1 MRVPLSWLN
10 EFVPLEGIA
19 PARIA
24 EVLTGAGLEVDA
36 VETVEPSFSGVVI
49 GKVLSVE
56 QHPNAEKLRVAQVSD
71 GTETVQVVC
80 GASNCRPG
88 IRVPFA
94 KIGAKLKMAD
104 GEVLKIK
111 KSALRG
117 VDSYGMLCAADELC
131 MGENSNGI
139 FELEEDAV
147 IGKDFSEGLGD
158 IIFEI
163 SLTPNLGHCLSI
175 YGVARELAGM
185 LDLPLKALPS
195 EKPAVVEGVKPV
207 TVKADATYAPKYAC
221 RVLEGLK
228 VGPSP
233 SWLKK
238 RLEAVGLRSIN
249 NIVDC
254 TNYVMWECGQPLHA
268 FDADKVEG
276 RKIDVRLAKEG
287 ENFTTLDNKNHKLTL
302 KDLLIC
308 DGAHPIALGG
318 IMGGLNS
325 EVSDT
330 THSIILESAYFIPQ
344 AIAHTRRRLG
354 ILTDASTR
362 FERGVDPEG
371 VMRALD
377 RASTLIQQVAGGTA
391 GKAVEVY
398 PKPLASKKINCRL
411 NRVTTLLGLELVQGE
426 LLATLRR
433 LQLDGQ
439 WIDENT
445 LQVTVPLFR
454 HDINEEVDLIE
465 EVARLYGYQNMGKG
479 KQQSSTSL
487 IPHAALY
494 ELEREVRARLTS
506 FGLQEL
512 MTCDLISPKMASH
525 ALTAGEIVHVKNP
538 TSIDQSILRPSLLP
552 CLLEVACYNSN
563 HQQTALSG
571 FEIGRVYY
579 KKEKEVIEQ
588 PMVGIVL
595 AGALNPHH
603 WSADV
608 EPADFYSLKGM
619 VEGLLKALG
628 AHEEGGSYRKSSNPL
643 FHPGRQ
649 AALSVNDVDW
659 GVLGEIHPSILR
671 EVGYNGRLYYA
682 ELNLAPLLHARKEK
696 VNQRLKPLPAF
707 PGSERDWTL
716 TVKEELPAGEL
727 LNTIRQT
734 KNRLLDQVSLLG
746 IYRSEKL
753 GSGWKNVT
761 LRLSYR
767 DPKKTLR
774 QEAVDQEHAAIVDAV
789 NKQVGT

>member
-10 EFVPLEGIA
+10 EYVPLEGIA

-49 GKVLSVE
+49 GNVLSVE

-71 GTETVQVVC
+71 GTETFQVVC
-80 GASNCRPG
+80 GASNCRAG

-104 GEVLKIK
+104 GETLKIK

-117 VDSYGMLCAADELC
+117 VDSHGMLCAADELC

-139 FELEEDAV
+139 LELEESAV
-147 IGKDFSEGLGD
+147 IGQDFSAGLGD
-158 IIFEI
+158 TIFEI

-175 YGVARELAGM
+175 YGVARELAAM
-185 LDLPLKALPS
+185 LNLPLKALPS
-195 EKPAVVEGVKPV
+195 DKPVDGETKPV
-207 TVKADATYAPKYAC
+207 TVTTDAAYAPRYAC
-221 RVLEGLK
+221 RMLDGVK

-238 RLEAVGLRSIN
+238 RLEAVGLRSVN

-287 ENFTTLDNKNHKLTL
+287 ESFTTLDNKTHKLTP

-308 DGAHPIALGG
+308 DAARPIALAG

-330 THSIILESAYFIPQ
+330 TQSIILESAYFIPQ
-344 AIAHTRRRLG
+344 IIAHTRRRLG

-377 RASTLIQQVAGGTA
+377 RVSTLIQQVAGGTA
-391 GKAVEVY
+391 GKAVEIY
-398 PKPLASKKINCRL
+398 PKPLAPKKINCRL

-433 LQLDGQ
+433 LQLDGH
-439 WIDENT
+439 WTDENT
-445 LQVTVPLFR
+445 LQVAVPLFR

-512 MTCDLISPKMASH
+512 MTCDLISPKMAGH
-525 ALTAGEIVHVKNP
+525 ALTAGGIVHVKNP

-563 HQQTALSG
+563 HQQNALSG

-579 KKEKEVIEQ
+579 KKEKEVVEQ
-588 PMVGIVL
+588 PMVGIIL
-595 AGALNPHH
+595 AGALVPHH
-603 WSADV
+603 WSSD
-608 EPADFYSLKGM
+608 EELADFYSLKGM
-619 VEGLLKALG
+619 VEGLLKALN
-628 AHEEGGSYRKSSNPL
+628 AHEEGGNYRKSNNPL

-682 ELNLAPLLHARKEK
+682 ELNLAPLLHARKEQI
-696 VNQRLKPLPAF
+696 NQRLKPLPAF

-716 TVKEELPAGEL
+716 TVKEELPVGEL
-727 LNTIRQT
+727 LKAIHQT
-734 KNRLLDQVSLLG
+734 NNRLLDDVSLIG

-753 GSGWKNVT
+753 GSGLKNVT

-789 NKQVGT
+789 SKQVSL